1 MLNKERLDELLDYS
15 PDSGLFTWK
24 VNRRGKAKS
33 GCIAGSKNGQGYII
47 IKIDGKFYFA
57 HRLAWLVT
65 HGTFPVNMIDHID
78 GNRENNK
85 INNLREATDEQNM
98 WNSAAGKN
106 NKTGV
111 KGVSWDGR
119 RKRFRASI
127 SIKGK
132 NKEIGSYLS
141 LKDAESAIKDYRLK
155 LHGKFANNEVINN
168 NLLEGKP

>member
-1 MLNKERLDELLDYS
+1 
-15 PDSGLFTWK
+15 
-24 VNRRGKAKS
+24 
-33 GCIAGSKNGQGYII
+33 
-47 IKIDGKFYFA
+47 
-57 HRLAWLVT
+57 
-65 HGTFPVNMIDHID
+65 NMIDHID

-85 INNLREATDEQNM
+85 INNLREATAEQNM

-168 NLLEGKP
+168 NLLEG

>member
-33 GCIAGSKNGQGYII
+33 GCIAGSKNGQGYIL

-65 HGTFPVNMIDHID
+65 HGTFPINMIDHID

-85 INNLREATDEQNM
+85 INNLREATAEQNM
-98 WNSAAGKN
+98 
-106 NKTGV
+106 
-111 KGVSWDGR
+111 
-119 RKRFRASI
+119 
-127 SIKGK
+127 
-132 NKEIGSYLS
+132 E
-141 LKDAESAIKDYRLK
+141 
-155 LHGKFANNEVINN
+155 
-168 NLLEGKP
+168 